1 MGKQSRRNRQRQEGT
16 PRQKVT
22 PRQEFQRYDVFY
34 PSGLWYTAT
43 GTFRLVPLDDMLC
56 PTIELRDGQIL
67 IPDQRAILLTEE
79 RRVVYEPA
87 RNRDG
92 LHRAIRLWL
101 EDHPGWVAAAFLND
115 PSRRPRSV
123 AG

>member
-1 MGKQSRRNRQRQEGT
+1 MGKQLRQERQRRGLT
-16 PRQKVT
+16 PRQG
-22 PRQEFQRYDVFY
+22 FQRYDVFY

-56 PTIELRDGQIL
+56 PTIELREGRIL
-67 IPDQRAILLTEE
+67 MPDQRAILLTEE

-92 LHRAIRLWL
+92 LHRAIRRWL
-101 EDHPGWVAAAFLND
+101 EDHPGLVAAAFLDD
-115 PSRRPRSV
+115 PSRRPRYV
-123 AG
+123 AD